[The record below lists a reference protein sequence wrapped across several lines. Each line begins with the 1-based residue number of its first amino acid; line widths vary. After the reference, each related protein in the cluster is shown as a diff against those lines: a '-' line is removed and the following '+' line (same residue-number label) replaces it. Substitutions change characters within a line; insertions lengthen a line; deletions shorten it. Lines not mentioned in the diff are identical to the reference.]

1 MYYRIYQKAK
11 TKCLIRLWFDERM
24 ETFSWLII
32 SLQVYGSDSQVP
44 ESAQTATALLC
55 GEKTNFN
62 VVGLKDSVGASNC
75 SAYIR
80 LGQEAE
86 VKSIIRHA
94 IEQGKTW
101 IFHGGCIKIFLFS
114 NWSSKF
120 TGKRCCL
127 KVNLQELWRL
137 LGSPTPPPPLH
148 TPTRHTGTGNRT
160 PTLTPHLTATAW
172 ILPNN

>member
-1 MYYRIYQKAK
+1 
-11 TKCLIRLWFDERM
+11 M
-24 ETFSWLII
+24 ETFTWLII

-114 NWSSKF
+114 NWSSKL

-127 KVNLQELWRL
+127 KVNLQEL
-137 LGSPTPPPPLH
+137 
-148 TPTRHTGTGNRT
+148 
-160 PTLTPHLTATAW
+160 
-172 ILPNN
+172 